1 MTRQPCIA
9 IVEDDDDQ
17 RQNYV
22 RALARMPVQVLAF
35 ADKNSALLALASQR
49 PDLLILDIILGQE
62 YDAGF
67 NLYSQ
72 LSRQY
77 PDLPVLFLT
86 ERVDEIDQVSG
97 LRMGAWDYQP
107 KPITIDYFVAKV
119 ESLLRLARNSSP
131 NLEAREIA
139 CGNLSIDLDRRHI
152 HWQQQPLAEFTMTEF
167 TMLEYLV
174 RRPGQVQS
182 YQQLGQATFGGC
194 VENNTISTHISN
206 IKRKFKAVDVGF
218 NNIISEYGQGYR
230 WRN

>member
-1 MTRQPCIA
+1 MNHQPCIA
-9 IVEDDDDQ
+9 IVEDDKDQ

-22 RALARMPVQVLAF
+22 RALECMPVQVLAF
-35 ADKNSALLALASQR
+35 ADKHSALQALTQQR

-62 YDAGF
+62 YDGGF

-72 LSRQY
+72 LNRQY

-86 ERVDEIDQVSG
+86 ERVGEIDQVSG

-107 KPITIDYFVAKV
+107 KPITIDYFIAKI
-119 ESLLRLARNSSP
+119 ESLLRLTRNSNSSQES
-131 NLEAREIA
+131 NQIT
-139 CGNLSIDLDRRHI
+139 CGQLLIDLDRRHLI
-152 HWQQQPLAEFTMTEF
+152 WQQQPLSEFTMTEF
-167 TMLEYLV
+167 TMLEYLA
-174 RRPGQVQS
+174 RRPGQVLT

-206 IKRKFKAVDVGF
+206 IKRKFKALDGDF